1 MIIVRLTAICYN
13 IIVSVSKEMEIFM
26 NKKSIN
32 HLSLED
38 RKNIELGIIE
48 GLSKTQIAKK
58 INRSPST
65 VAKEIKKHRKLKP
78 RNTFNMDSI
87 CIHLKECHRCPRKC
101 EKYEEKTCS
110 RRDRN
115 IGACNN
121 CPDISKCRL
130 DKYFYYANKANEQY
144 LYTLVDSRVGVNL
157 DYPELK
163 QIATII
169 KPLLEKGQT
178 IYQILENHKEIT
190 QCAKTIYTYIEMGLF
205 KEFGIDNFSL
215 KRKVS
220 RRIRSKK
227 LKKRRQPVNYKGRE
241 YKDYLDYVKA
251 HPLETTT
258 EMDTVYNSQ
267 SGPYIQTF
275 IFENTGL
282 MIGFLHREKTS
293 VSMASTLDKLQEL
306 LQDDYY
312 THFSLLLTD
321 RGSEFEKYDLF
332 ENNYSTDEARG
343 HIFYCDAQR
352 PDQKPHVENNHNLVR
367 NILPNKRILDNLT
380 QEDLELMFS
389 HINSTPRKSLGG
401 RTPYEVFTYFY
412 GDDVLKKLNIQKI
425 EKDMVTL
432 QPYLLN
438 IQ

>member
-1 MIIVRLTAICYN
+1 MKQY
-13 IIVSVSKEMEIFM
+13 M
-26 NKKSIN
+26 NKKYST

-58 INRSPST
+58 INRHPST
-65 VAKEIKKHRKLKP
+65 ISKEILKHRKIKP

-87 CIHLKECHRCPRKC
+87 CIHLKDCRRCIKKC
-101 EKYEEKTCS
+101 ERYREPSCS

-115 IGACNN
+115 IGACNS
-121 CPDISKCRL
+121 CPNIKKCKL
-130 DKYFYYANKANEQY
+130 DKYFYYATKANESY
-144 LYTLVDSRVGVNL
+144 LYTLVDSREGVNL

-163 QIATII
+163 QITTIM
-169 KPLLEKGQT
+169 KPLLNQGQS

-190 QCAKTIYTYIEMGLF
+190 QCSKTLYTYIEMGLF

-215 KRKVS
+215 KKKVS
-220 RRIRSKK
+220 RRIKSKK
-227 LKKRRQPVNYKGRE
+227 LKKRKQPINYEGRE
-241 YKDYLDYVKA
+241 YKDYLEYLKS
-251 HPLETTT
+251 HPFEHTT

-282 MIGFLHREKTS
+282 MIGFLHKEKTS
-293 VSMASTLDKLQEL
+293 VSMASTLDKLQEIL
-306 LQDDYY
+306 EDDYY

-332 ENNYSTDEARG
+332 ENNYQTDETRG
-343 HIFYCDAQR
+343 HIFYCDPQR
-352 PDQKPHVENNHNLVR
+352 PDQKPHVENNNNLVR
-367 NILPNKRILDNLT
+367 NILPNKRNLDKLT

-389 HINSTPRKSLGG
+389 HINSVPRACLGG
-401 RTPYEVFTYFY
+401 KTPYEVFTYFY
-412 GDDVLKKLNIQKI
+412 GEEVLKKLHIQKI

-432 QPYLLN
+432 K
-438 IQ
+438 